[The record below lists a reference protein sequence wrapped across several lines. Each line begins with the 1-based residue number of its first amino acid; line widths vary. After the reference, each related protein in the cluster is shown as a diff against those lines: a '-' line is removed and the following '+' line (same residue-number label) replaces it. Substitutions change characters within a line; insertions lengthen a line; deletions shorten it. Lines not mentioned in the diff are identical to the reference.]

1 MDIVFIGTN
10 YSGKGG
16 TENVLT
22 QVIKHLSLKNNV
34 AFYKLGESSTDE
46 WLKAI
51 DDKAKVIKYATNN
64 KIKELIFI
72 CKVFLTLKD
81 NTLVISTSPNFIKIA
96 YLIKKCFKKKYKII
110 SYIHFSLKNQDL
122 FNKNVLKYA
131 DFHLAISSS
140 ICKSLIEMGIPKS
153 KIFLIFNPI
162 SHKQD
167 IISSPNNTKYDL
179 SLAYVGR
186 VYLEGQKNLV
196 EAIKGIEKSKLN
208 IHLDIL
214 GSGPDVNSLKEYIKD
229 NKLEEKIT
237 LFGWVKNP
245 WSILKNKG
253 IDGLILTSR
262 FEGLPM
268 VLLEAMSY
276 GIPCI
281 VSDFEGFDDVLKP
294 RVNGVYYKL
303 NNIDDLENKFYIFRN
318 TSFDPI
324 IVKDSINLFY
334 SNVFFSRLDQVL
346 RNIYLS

>member
-1 MDIVFIGTN
+1 MEIVFIGAN
-10 YSGKGG
+10 YSGRGG

-22 QVIKHLSLKNNV
+22 KVISYLSLNDKV
-34 AFYKLGESSTDE
+34 IFYKLGKSKTND
-46 WLKAI
+46 WLKSI
-51 DDKAKVIKYATNN
+51 NNTAKVIRYDTDN
-64 KIKELIFI
+64 KFKELLFM
-72 CKVFLTLKD
+72 CKIFLTLKD
-81 NTLVISTSPNFIKIA
+81 NTIVISTSPNFLKIA
-96 YLIKKCFKKKYKII
+96 YLIRKIFNKKYKIV
-110 SYIHFSLKNQDL
+110 SYIHFSLENQDL
-122 FNKNVLKYA
+122 FNKEVLKYA

-140 ICKSLIEMGIPKS
+140 IRKSLIKMGVSKN

-294 RVNGVYYKL
+294 KVNGVYYKL

>member
-1 MDIVFIGTN
+1 MEIVFIGAN
-10 YSGKGG
+10 YSGRGG

-22 QVIKHLSLKNNV
+22 KVISYLSLNNKV
-34 AFYKLGESSTDE
+34 IFYKLGKSKTND
-46 WLKAI
+46 WLKSI
-51 DDKAKVIKYATNN
+51 NNTAKVIRYDTDN
-64 KIKELIFI
+64 KFKELLFM
-72 CKVFLTLKD
+72 CKIFLTLKD
-81 NTLVISTSPNFIKIA
+81 NTIVISTSPNFLKIA
-96 YLIKKCFKKKYKII
+96 YLIRKIFNKKYKIV
-110 SYIHFSLKNQDL
+110 SYIHFSLENQDL
-122 FNKNVLKYA
+122 FNKEVLKYA

-140 ICKSLIEMGIPKS
+140 IRKSLIKMGVSKN

-186 VYLEGQKNLV
+186 VYIEGQKNLV
-196 EAIKGIEKSKLN
+196 EAMKGIEKSKLN

-294 RVNGVYYKL
+294 KVNGVYYKL

>member
-22 QVIKHLSLKNNV
+22 KVISYLSLNNKV
-34 AFYKLGESSTDE
+34 IFYKLGKSKTND
-46 WLKAI
+46 WLKSI
-51 DDKAKVIKYATNN
+51 NNTAKVIRYDTDN
-64 KIKELIFI
+64 KFKELLFM
-72 CKVFLTLKD
+72 CKIFLTLKD
-81 NTLVISTSPNFIKIA
+81 NTIVISTSPNFLKIA
-96 YLIKKCFKKKYKII
+96 YLIRKIFNKKYKIVE
-110 SYIHFSLKNQDL
+110 YIHFSLENQDL
-122 FNKNVLKYA
+122 FNKEVLKYA

-140 ICKSLIEMGIPKS
+140 IRNSLIKMGVSKN

-294 RVNGVYYKL
+294 KVNGVYYKL

>member
-1 MDIVFIGTN
+1 MEIVFIGAN
-10 YSGKGG
+10 YSGRGG

-22 QVIKHLSLKNNV
+22 KVISYLSLNDKV
-34 AFYKLGESSTDE
+34 IFYKLGKSKTND
-46 WLKAI
+46 WLKSI
-51 DDKAKVIKYATNN
+51 NNTAKVIRYDTDN
-64 KIKELIFI
+64 KFKELLFM
-72 CKVFLTLKD
+72 CKIFLTLKD
-81 NTLVISTSPNFIKIA
+81 NTIVISTSPNFLKIA
-96 YLIKKCFKKKYKII
+96 YLIRKIFNKKYKIV
-110 SYIHFSLKNQDL
+110 SYIHFSLENQDL
-122 FNKNVLKYA
+122 FNKEVLKYA

-294 RVNGVYYKL
+294 KVNGVYYKL

>member
-1 MDIVFIGTN
+1 MEIVFIGAN
-10 YSGKGG
+10 YSGRGG

-22 QVIKHLSLKNNV
+22 KVISYLSLNNKV
-34 AFYKLGESSTDE
+34 IFYKLGKSKTND
-46 WLKAI
+46 WLKSI
-51 DDKAKVIKYATNN
+51 NNTAKVIRYDTDN
-64 KIKELIFI
+64 KFKELLFM
-72 CKVFLTLKD
+72 CKIFLTLKD
-81 NTLVISTSPNFIKIA
+81 NTIVISTSPNFLKIA
-96 YLIKKCFKKKYKII
+96 YLIRKIFNKKYKIV
-110 SYIHFSLKNQDL
+110 SYIHFSLENQDL
-122 FNKNVLKYA
+122 FNKEVLKYA

-140 ICKSLIEMGIPKS
+140 IRKSLIKMGVSKN

-281 VSDFEGFDDVLKP
+281 VSDFEGFDDVVKP
-294 RVNGVYYKL
+294 KVNGVYYKL
-303 NNIDDLENKFYIFRN
+303 NNIDDLKNKFYIFRN

>member
-22 QVIKHLSLKNNV
+22 KVISYLSLNNKV
-34 AFYKLGESSTDE
+34 IFYKLGKSKTND
-46 WLKAI
+46 WLKSI
-51 DDKAKVIKYATNN
+51 NNTAKVIRYDTDN
-64 KIKELIFI
+64 KFKELLFM
-72 CKVFLTLKD
+72 CKIFLTLKD
-81 NTLVISTSPNFIKIA
+81 NTIVISTSPNFLKIA
-96 YLIKKCFKKKYKII
+96 YLIRKIFNKKYKIV
-110 SYIHFSLKNQDL
+110 SYIHFSLENQDL
-122 FNKNVLKYA
+122 FNKEVLKYA

-140 ICKSLIEMGIPKS
+140 IRKSLIKMGVSKN

-214 GSGPDVNSLKEYIKD
+214 GSGPDVNSLKEYIKE

-294 RVNGVYYKL
+294 KVNGVYYKL

>member
-1 MDIVFIGTN
+1 MEIVFIGAN
-10 YSGKGG
+10 YSGRGG

-22 QVIKHLSLKNNV
+22 KVISYLSLNDKV
-34 AFYKLGESSTDE
+34 IFYKLGKSKTND
-46 WLKAI
+46 WLKSI
-51 DDKAKVIKYATNN
+51 NNTAKVIRYDTDN
-64 KIKELIFI
+64 KFKELLFM
-72 CKVFLTLKD
+72 CKIFLTLKD
-81 NTLVISTSPNFIKIA
+81 NTIVISTSPNFLKIA
-96 YLIKKCFKKKYKII
+96 YLIRKIFNKKYKIV
-110 SYIHFSLKNQDL
+110 SYIHFSLENQDL
-122 FNKNVLKYA
+122 FNKEVLKYA

-281 VSDFEGFDDVLKP
+281 VSDFKGFDDVLKP
-294 RVNGVYYKL
+294 KVNGVYYKL

>member
-1 MDIVFIGTN
+1 MRILHSI
-10 YSGKGG
+10 
-16 TENVLT
+16 
-22 QVIKHLSLKNNV
+22 I
-34 AFYKLGESSTDE
+34 
-46 WLKAI
+46 
-51 DDKAKVIKYATNN
+51 
-64 KIKELIFI
+64 I
-72 CKVFLTLKD
+72 C
-81 NTLVISTSPNFIKIA
+81 
-96 YLIKKCFKKKYKII
+96 
-110 SYIHFSLKNQDL
+110 
-122 FNKNVLKYA
+122 
-131 DFHLAISSS
+131 
-140 ICKSLIEMGIPKS
+140 
-153 KIFLIFNPI
+153 KIFLIFYPI

-179 SLAYVGR
+179 SLAYVER
-186 VYLEGQKNLV
+186 IYWEGQKNLV

-294 RVNGVYYKL
+294 KVNGVYYKL

>member
-1 MDIVFIGTN
+1 MEIVFIGAN
-10 YSGKGG
+10 YSGRGG

-22 QVIKHLSLKNNV
+22 KVISYLSLNDKVIFFFFVKSKTN
-34 AFYKLGESSTDE
+34 D
-46 WLKAI
+46 WLKSI
-51 DDKAKVIKYATNN
+51 NNTAKVIRYDTDN
-64 KIKELIFI
+64 KFKELLFM
-72 CKVFLTLKD
+72 CKIFLTLKD
-81 NTLVISTSPNFIKIA
+81 NTIVISTSPNFLKIA
-96 YLIKKCFKKKYKII
+96 YLIRKIFNKKYKIV
-110 SYIHFSLKNQDL
+110 SYIHFSLENQDL
-122 FNKNVLKYA
+122 FNKEVLKYA

-294 RVNGVYYKL
+294 KVNGVYYKL

>member
-1 MDIVFIGTN
+1 MEIVFIGAN
-10 YSGKGG
+10 YSGRGG

-22 QVIKHLSLKNNV
+22 KVISYLSLNNKV
-34 AFYKLGESSTDE
+34 IFYKLGKSKTND
-46 WLKAI
+46 WLKSI
-51 DDKAKVIKYATNN
+51 NNTAKVIRYDTDN
-64 KIKELIFI
+64 KFKELLFM
-72 CKVFLTLKD
+72 CKIFLTLKD
-81 NTLVISTSPNFIKIA
+81 NTIVISTSPNFLKIA
-96 YLIKKCFKKKYKII
+96 YLIRKIFNKKYKIV
-110 SYIHFSLKNQDL
+110 SYIHFSLENQDL
-122 FNKNVLKYA
+122 FNKEVLKYA

-140 ICKSLIEMGIPKS
+140 IRKSLIKMGVSKN

-162 SHKQD
+162 SHTQD

-281 VSDFEGFDDVLKP
+281 VSDFEGFDDVVKP
-294 RVNGVYYKL
+294 KVNGVYYKL